1 LNTAPLT
8 TEPLNTA
15 PITTALQL
23 DPAQLGFDSA
33 RAQELL
39 ASLNSLD
46 SQGLATGQHRAKN
59 AFELFSKPQCQS
71 QNLFLLSY
79 PTIDTKGLIKEL
91 ITTYPHSDNFVFD
104 LVYVEDLKNPRRP
117 ICLQLPKGQGIK
129 FSRLVSSWLKRNHSA
144 PVPTADN
151 APSSTGA
158 EAEKTATPTVLANS
172 DNNDD
177 VAGRYTASIAHL
189 LKVFKRLPKVL
200 SYLSDLAKQLDRGAI
215 LSHPVLVNNFV
226 SHNDNQPVP
235 IVYCDNPDSIKLF
248 GDIAMVTEQGST
260 VANHHL
266 LQPGLLH
273 RANGGIIVLP
283 AERLLEAP
291 ELWFELKSALFDQQI
306 KWISAN
312 AWLDPEAVDLNLQ
325 IVLVGDSLSYKL
337 FLEMDPDI
345 MQLFPLIAEINHQI
359 AIKQDQDILSYA
371 GYLQN
376 LSRRSGCID
385 LSVSAIGRLMELS
398 STMVE
403 HQHKFSLDSTI
414 FTQLIQ
420 QAQTHITDETHT
432 TRQHIETAINDYNSR
447 KDRIAAY
454 SFDAIAQQQLIIETQ
469 GTKIG
474 QINGLSVL
482 ETDLDAFGEPSRIT
496 AAVYVGDG
504 VVDDVER
511 KVDLAGNIHAKGVAI
526 LTSYLHQKFALE
538 EEIPLS
544 ANLVFEQSYQ
554 GIDGDSAAMASLICL
569 LSAFAKKPLR
579 QGIALTGAIDQ
590 FGNVLAVGGI
600 NEKIEGYFK
609 TCSLNPLDGNQ
620 GVIIP
625 ASNTLNL
632 NLSQDVVEAVRA
644 GKFTINA
651 IAHVDQAIEICFGL
665 QAGILN
671 KDNTYDPESL
681 YGLIEQRIE
690 QIHNPDLS
698 DESWLDKFKN
708 WLC

>member
-1 LNTAPLT
+1 LKTVQKLAPT
-8 TEPLNTA
+8 
-15 PITTALQL
+15 
-23 DPAQLGFDSA
+23 QLGFDSI

-39 ASLNSLD
+39 SQSQSID
-46 SQGLATGQHRAKN
+46 SQGLATGQHRAQN
-59 AFELFSKPQCQS
+59 AFKLFSKSQCQG

-91 ITTYPHSDNFVFD
+91 ITSHPHNDNVVFD
-104 LVYVEDLKNPRRP
+104 LVYVEDLNNPRRP
-117 ICLQLPKGQGIK
+117 ICLQLPKGQGLK
-129 FSRLVSSWLKRNHSA
+129 FSRLVSSWLKRNDKTLELATNTLAGSGKGESDNEEPNREETSSVAPTAAQQPASDSAA
-144 PVPTADN
+144 PVI
-151 APSSTGA
+151 
-158 EAEKTATPTVLANS
+158 
-172 DNNDD
+172 
-177 VAGRYTASIAHL
+177 GRYTQSIDHL
-189 LKVFKRLPKVL
+189 LKVFKRLPKVV
-200 SYLSDLAKQLDRGAI
+200 SYLTDLAKRLDRGAL
-215 LSHPVLVNNFV
+215 LSHPVLANSFV
-226 SHNDNQPVP
+226 AHNDNQPLP
-235 IVYCDNPDSIKLF
+235 IIYCDNPDSIKLF
-248 GDIAMVTEQGST
+248 GDIAIVTEQGST

-291 ELWFELKSALFDQQI
+291 QLWFELKSALLDQQI

-312 AWLDPEAVDLNLQ
+312 AWLDPEPVDLKLQ

-337 FLEMDPDI
+337 FLELDPDI
-345 MQLFPLIAEINHQI
+345 MQLFPLIAEVNHQI
-359 AIKQDQDILSYA
+359 AIGQDQDLLDYA

-376 LSRRSGCID
+376 LARRADCHD
-385 LSVSAIGRLMELS
+385 LSIAAIVRLMELS

-403 HQHKFSLDSTI
+403 HQHKFSLDSAS

-420 QAQTHITDETHT
+420 QAQTHIDDGTQTE
-432 TRQHIETAINDYNSR
+432 RQHIETAINDYNSR
-447 KDRIAAY
+447 KDRIACY
-454 SFDAIAQQQLIIETQ
+454 SFDAIKQQQLIIETQ
-469 GTKIG
+469 GKKIG

-504 VVDDVER
+504 DVDDVER

-554 GIDGDSAAMASLICL
+554 GIDGDSAALASLICL
-569 LSAFAKKPLR
+569 LSAFSKQPLL

-600 NEKIEGYFK
+600 NEKIDGYFK
-609 TCSLNPLDGNQ
+609 TCALNPLDGNQ

-625 ASNTLNL
+625 ASNCFNL
-632 NLSQDVVEAVRA
+632 NLGQPVIDAVAA
-644 GKFTINA
+644 GNFTIYA
-651 IAHVDQAIEICFGL
+651 IDHVDQAIQLCFEL
-665 QAGILN
+665 PAGVLD
-671 KDNTYDPESL
+671 KDGNFDPKSL
-681 YGLIEQRIE
+681 YGLIQQRIE
-690 QIHNPDLS
+690 QIHNPDLG
-698 DESWLDKFKN
+698 EHSWFEKVKN
-708 WLC
+708 WLN